1 MMLPRSVLP
10 HQHWTDFSNIITY
23 MSQLTAL
30 SINEKAAE
38 EYHRRAMDAEK
49 DGNHE
54 KAVDFFE
61 RALNENPDHEPSMFR
76 LAVLYDRRAEDAKAI
91 ELYERMCTSPPV
103 HLNALMNL
111 AVLYEDNNHYEE
123 AHRCLDAVLRTDPN
137 HPRAKLFMRDVE
149 SARSM
154 YVEDDDGSGI
164 GRGGAMEVPIS
175 DFELSVRSRNCLK
188 KMNIRTLGDLLRTG
202 EQELLSYKNFGET
215 SLSEIKALLAQ
226 KGLRLGQAAAD
237 GGSTPP
243 VALTDTTIPTPVRRP
258 SVVAGDIAPELM
270 GKSVVDLELS
280 VRSRKALQ
288 RLNINTI
295 AELASR
301 TEDELLG
308 CKNFGQTSLTEI
320 KQQLGVMGLGLRK
333 LEE

>member
-1 MMLPRSVLP
+1 
-10 HQHWTDFSNIITY
+10 
-23 MSQLTAL
+23 MSEATVS
-30 SINEKAAE
+30 SINERAAE
-38 EYHRRAMDAEK
+38 EYFRRGVEAEQQ
-49 DGNHE
+49 GLHE
-54 KAVDFFE
+54 KSIEFYE
-61 RALNENPDHEPSMFR
+61 RSLNENPDHEQAAFH

-91 ELYERMCTSPPV
+91 ELYERICTSPPV

-111 AVLYEDNNHYEE
+111 AILYEDNNHYDE

-137 HPRAKLFMRDVE
+137 NVRARLYMKDVE

-154 YVEDDDGSGI
+154 HYDEDLD
-164 GRGGAMEVPIS
+164 GRGDRRLAVLNVPVT

-188 KMNIRTLGDLLRTG
+188 KMNIRTLGDLLKTT

-226 KGLRLGQAAAD
+226 KGLRLGQAADESKSA
-237 GGSTPP
+237 
-243 VALTDTTIPTPVRRP
+243 VRRAAP
-258 SVVAGDIAPELM
+258 AAENVPPEILSKNVADM
-270 GKSVVDLELS
+270 ELS

-288 RLNINTI
+288 RLNINTLG
-295 AELASR
+295 ELAAR

-308 CKNFGQTSLTEI
+308 CKNFGQTSLNEI
-320 KQQLGVMGLGLRK
+320 KQQLATFNLSLRK